1 MLTKSHQVNVSSQ
14 FVRYTKEA
22 IFCKKILGAY
32 ESTPERFRVEFS
44 EVIDYKHCKC
54 LCG

>member
-1 MLTKSHQVNVSSQ
+1 MLTKSHQVNASSQ
-14 FVRYTKEA
+14 FVRDTKEV
-22 IFCKKILGAY
+22 IFYKKVLGTY
-32 ESTPERFRVEFS
+32 ESMLERFRVEFS